1 MVNGLLDF
9 YFSLSHLLGS
19 VQGVPLVN
27 VVLAVDN
34 PEDLVVSV
42 DDAAR
47 IVGLLPVC
55 DGGVAQIKLVMTV
68 QTRPVTK

>member
-1 MVNGLLDF
+1 MISI
-9 YFSLSHLLGS
+9 SLTHLLGS

-47 IVGLLPVC
+47 IVRLLPVC
-55 DGGVAQIKLVMTV
+55 DGRVAQIKLVMTV

>member
-1 MVNGLLDF
+1 MISI
-9 YFSLSHLLGS
+9 SLTHLLGS

-47 IVGLLPVC
+47 IVRLLPVC